1 MWGRKSSPE
10 GVTGGAAP
18 ELDIEELS
26 TFLSSAPS
34 LQHELCQTP
43 ISERMAVFDAV
54 GALWKKRC
62 ESGML
67 DEVLDA
73 LSTTTG
79 YARNLMDIEAEF
91 VPHMLGK
98 ATLKQNLS
106 MSFKGSPDGLHR
118 FVEVS
123 GGERY
128 RHLPAGPVFIIS
140 SGNSLIPPLIP
151 TTLSLLTGNA
161 TVLKPSLSN
170 YGGVRAVYSL
180 LHEVAETSATASL
193 MARALCI
200 SYFSH
205 DSPALAWMLE
215 KAPVGVINFWGAEP
229 ARSLLGVKAAS
240 NPHHPAYLVNG
251 PLTGCA
257 VIDEPSA
264 HQAAPGLAQNMVLY
278 DQQLCSSPTTGCF
291 IGSWESAV
299 AFAKETGGVLDELG
313 ASMPMKVPEGSMF
326 ALNNARKMLLFKGCT
341 VISSNKPDNPWT
353 IVLSKGKPALDG
365 IMQGMPELG
374 LHARRRFFELVVYD
388 SLDAAG
394 PHICSLPLREAY
406 RGIDRVQT
414 IGLCVEDSLREA
426 YAERLALCGPYRIV
440 PLDDMY
446 MRSAAEPYDGINLAQ
461 VFTYTSYMRDKSMG
475 ILEKKQ

>member
-1 MWGRKSSPE
+1 
-10 GVTGGAAP
+10 
-18 ELDIEELS
+18 
-26 TFLSSAPS
+26 
-34 LQHELCQTP
+34 
-43 ISERMAVFDAV
+43 
-54 GALWKKRC
+54 
-62 ESGML
+62 
-67 DEVLDA
+67 
-73 LSTTTG
+73 
-79 YARNLMDIEAEF
+79 
-91 VPHMLGK
+91 
-98 ATLKQNLS
+98 
-106 MSFKGSPDGLHR
+106 
-118 FVEVS
+118 
-123 GGERY
+123 
-128 RHLPAGPVFIIS
+128 
-140 SGNSLIPPLIP
+140 
-151 TTLSLLTGNA
+151 
-161 TVLKPSLSN
+161 
-170 YGGVRAVYSL
+170 
-180 LHEVAETSATASL
+180 
-193 MARALCI
+193 
-200 SYFSH
+200 
-205 DSPALAWMLE
+205 
-215 KAPVGVINFWGAEP
+215 
-229 ARSLLGVKAAS
+229 
-240 NPHHPAYLVNG
+240 
-251 PLTGCA
+251 